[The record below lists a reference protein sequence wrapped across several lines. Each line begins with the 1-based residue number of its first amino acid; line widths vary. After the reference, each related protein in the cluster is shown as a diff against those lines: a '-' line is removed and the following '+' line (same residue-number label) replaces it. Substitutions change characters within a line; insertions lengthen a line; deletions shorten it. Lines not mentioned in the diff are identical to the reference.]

1 MNNLQKIIN
10 SSKNQLQKQ
19 ESLVMSKL
27 AELNNYID
35 ILTSNNDN
43 VKALNQEDFSNNVNK
58 NLTITTSTLS
68 NLKNSLRNGL

>member
-1 MNNLQKIIN
+1 MNNLQKMIN

-35 ILTSNNDN
+35 ILT
-43 VKALNQEDFSNNVNK
+43 K
-58 NLTITTSTLS
+58 NIQIYM
-68 NLKNSLRNGL
+68 